1 MPNAP
6 ESVALYWDFEN
17 LHASLVD
24 QRYGQGAYFSSRFRP
39 QEALIDVAAIVE
51 FALSLGPVAVN
62 RAFANWASF
71 SRYRYALLEQAV
83 ELIQL
88 FQPGSNGKNG
98 ADIRLCLDV
107 VEDMGRFPHI
117 GTIVVVGGDSD
128 FMPLSFKVKAAGRT
142 LVGIGALNSTNAN
155 WARSCHEFKYYE
167 AMLRPL
173 NLRLPAHPDDE
184 PAAHADPR
192 GAAAAGAMLAERAAR
207 ADAVAGESPARAT
220 AGDEAAESA
229 EGVAS
234 MDDHMDD
241 RTGDREADREG
252 DRLDGGAAAPADVA
266 DAASAELSPVDLELR
281 SLLDRAAQAQERHR
295 DARELVR
302 RAIDLLSQR
311 RGDAWVQKAGVRPV
325 IQRMDPT
332 FQESSYGCANFSELL
347 QAMPDLVEVRKGE
360 FDHEI
365 RLKPID

>member
-1 MPNAP
+1 MSTNP

-39 QEALIDVAAIVE
+39 QDALIDIAAIVE

-167 AMLRPL
+167 ALLRPL
-173 NLRLPAHPDDE
+173 NLRLPHPDDE
-184 PAAHADPR
+184 AGAIAADPR
-192 GAAAAGAMLAERAAR
+192 GAAAAGVMLAERAAR
-207 ADAVAGESPARAT
+207 QAD
-220 AGDEAAESA
+220 
-229 EGVAS
+229 EGQ
-234 MDDHMDD
+234 
-241 RTGDREADREG
+241 
-252 DRLDGGAAAPADVA
+252 A
-266 DAASAELSPVDLELR
+266 DAALQPGRGEVDAAGVPGGNSEGVPEGDAHVDAQVATPVDSVERAGLAGASDADETPELSPVDLELR
-281 SLLDRAAQAQERHR
+281 ALLDRAAEAQDRHR

-332 FQESSYGCANFSELL
+332 FQESSYGCSSFSELL
-347 QAMPDLVEVRKGE
+347 HAMPDLVEIRKGE
-360 FDHEI
+360 YDHEV
-365 RLKPID
+365 RLKPVG